1 MPNCIWINMSSC
13 NDISFLDMPISLINS
28 EVGISISLTKTLHNF
43 SLSLSCSSWAKFNN
57 RYPNSYKAVN
67 RCLSAVAFLLTMIK
81 GVVLFINPLN
91 PSNST
96 SASRCTTLI
105 PFSSRR
111 KVILL
116 IASSPSF
123 KSFRNLQATVIASF
137 FSLIISL

>member
-1 MPNCIWINMSSC
+1 MLLRITCFLNLFTKIGRIFFLIQYPLYLCSVIIPTSFALYMSVSMDMPNCIWINMSSC

-81 GVVLFINPLN
+81 RSRFIYK
-91 PSNST
+91 ST
-96 SASRCTTLI
+96 
-105 PFSSRR
+105 
-111 KVILL
+111 
-116 IASSPSF
+116 
-123 KSFRNLQATVIASF
+123 
-137 FSLIISL
+137 